1 MKILVTGGTN
11 GMGKGVAKILAGI
24 DNQIHEVILLCRSK
38 ELGESTIKEIENA
51 TTNKK
56 MSIILC
62 DLAKLSDVRNAINE
76 IQNKYRFL
84 DCIFINAGLGYAAK
98 RVETE
103 DGMDSHFQ
111 VNYLSQFMLTL
122 NLLNLLENSEN
133 GGRIIFN
140 VTKGG
145 KIFWDDMQMKNGWSY
160 ENGIHQAMV
169 AKRMFFVKLHNLYSV
184 VKGSKLSFIGF
195 EISKTVWSNQVNI
208 IPISMKIMATIMK
221 YLGTFISIE
230 KCGAIMCP
238 LFTEKQGE
246 SLKKS
251 GKFITWKKNEFI
263 EINEDEIILN
273 QEIQDRLW
281 SASLQLC
288 KDEKTTQIAENLYN
302 YADIFPAF
310 VEGHMVR

>member
-11 GMGKGVAKILAGI
+11 GMGKGVAKVLAGI

-38 ELGESTIKEIENA
+38 ELGESTIKEIENS
-51 TTNKK
+51 TMNQKI
-56 MSIILC
+56 SIILC
-62 DLAKLSDVRNAINE
+62 DLAKLNDVRNAINE
-76 IQNKYRFL
+76 IQSKHKFL

-133 GGRIIFN
+133 GGRIIYN

-145 KIFWDDMQMKNGWSY
+145 KIFWDDMQMQNVWSY
-160 ENGIHQAMV
+160 ESGIHQAMV
-169 AKRMFFVKLHNLYSV
+169 AKRMFLATLHNLYRHL
-184 VKGSKLSFIGF
+184 KGSKLSFIGF
-195 EISKTVWSNQVNI
+195 EISKTVWSNQINI
-208 IPISMKIMATIMK
+208 IPVYMKIMATIMK
-221 YLGTFISIE
+221 YLGQFISIE
-230 KCGAIMCP
+230 KCGVIMSP
-238 LFTEKQGE
+238 LFTEKQEE

-263 EINEDEIILN
+263 EIKEDEIILN

-288 KDEKTTQIAENLYN
+288 KDEKTTRIAENLYN
-302 YADIFPAF
+302 YAK
-310 VEGHMVR
+310 

>member
-11 GMGKGVAKILAGI
+11 GMGKGVAKVLAGI

-38 ELGESTIKEIENA
+38 ELGELTIKEIENS
-51 TTNKK
+51 TMNQKI
-56 MSIILC
+56 SIILC
-62 DLAKLSDVRNAINE
+62 DLAKLNDVRNAINE
-76 IQNKYRFL
+76 IQSKHKFL

-133 GGRIIFN
+133 GGRIIYN

-145 KIFWDDMQMKNGWSY
+145 KIFWDDMQMQNVWSY
-160 ENGIHQAMV
+160 ESGIHQAMV
-169 AKRMFFVKLHNLYSV
+169 AKRMFLATLHNLYRHL
-184 VKGSKLSFIGF
+184 KGSKLSFIGF
-195 EISKTVWSNQVNI
+195 EISKTVWSNQINI
-208 IPISMKIMATIMK
+208 IPVYMKIMATIMK
-221 YLGTFISIE
+221 YLGQFISIE
-230 KCGAIMCP
+230 KCGVIMSP
-238 LFTEKQGE
+238 LFTEKQEE

-263 EINEDEIILN
+263 EIKEDEIILN

-288 KDEKTTQIAENLYN
+288 KDEKTTRIAENLYN
-302 YADIFPAF
+302 YAK
-310 VEGHMVR
+310 

>member
-11 GMGKGVAKILAGI
+11 GMGKGVAKVLAGI

-38 ELGESTIKEIENA
+38 ELGELTIKEIENS
-51 TTNKK
+51 TMNQKI
-56 MSIILC
+56 SIILC
-62 DLAKLSDVRNAINE
+62 DLAKLNDVRNAINE
-76 IQNKYRFL
+76 IQSKHKFL

-133 GGRIIFN
+133 GGRIIYN

-145 KIFWDDMQMKNGWSY
+145 KIFWDDMQMQNVWSY

-169 AKRMFFVKLHNLYSV
+169 AKRMFLATLHNLYRHL
-184 VKGSKLSFIGF
+184 KGSKLSFIGF
-195 EISKTVWSNQVNI
+195 QIPKTVWSNQINI
-208 IPISMKIMATIMK
+208 IPVFMKTMATIMK
-221 YLGTFISIE
+221 YLGQFISIE
-230 KCGAIMCP
+230 KCGVIMSP
-238 LFTEKQGE
+238 LFTEKQEE

-263 EINEDEIILN
+263 EIKEDEIILN

-288 KDEKTTQIAENLYN
+288 KDEKTTRIAENLYN
-302 YADIFPAF
+302 YAK
-310 VEGHMVR
+310 